1 MSKFSAFESLTV
13 AGTSVGL
20 TSATFANR
28 NRALLTVE
36 TAQLR
41 FRFDGAATA
50 PTASVGH
57 ILEVGDI
64 LELDA
69 EWQLDNIRFIRTGG
83 TSATVRCAYGS

>member
-28 NRALLTVE
+28 NRALVTVE
-36 TAQLR
+36 TAQVR
-41 FRFDGAATA
+41 FRFDGADNA

-57 ILEVGDI
+57 ILEVGDT
-64 LELDA
+64 LELDS
-69 EWQLDNIRFIRTGG
+69 EHQLEHIRFIRTGG